1 MKEDGMSTRTIDD
14 PHDEELLA
22 ATARGDLESF
32 HRFYLRHAGSVI
44 AYAHRLCGD
53 RCLAEDVAQEVFT
66 AVWTKAGTYRPDR
79 GGVDPWLYTLT
90 RNKLVDLWRRSGRN
104 RESEELDGARL
115 PQPERGSRDLRIT
128 LRQALT
134 HVNPDQREAI
144 EMAYFQGLTY
154 EETASRLALPLGTL
168 KSRIR
173 LGLRAMREVLEEAV
187 SVPGPAAVVR

>member
-1 MKEDGMSTRTIDD
+1 MSPRIVNDS
-14 PHDEELLA
+14 HDEELLA

-32 HRFYLRHAGSVI
+32 HQLYLGHAGRVI

-53 RCLAEDVAQEVFT
+53 RSLAEDVAQEVFT
-66 AVWTKAGTYRPDR
+66 AVWTKAGTYRTDR
-79 GGVDPWLYTLT
+79 GGVAPWLYTLT

-104 RESEELDGARL
+104 RECEGLDELRL
-115 PQPERGSRDLRIT
+115 PQPERTPGDLRLT

-134 HVNPDQREAI
+134 RVNPDQREAI

-154 EETASRLALPLGTL
+154 EETARRLALPLGTL

-173 LGLRAMREVLEEAV
+173 LGLRGMREVLEGAV
-187 SVPGPAAVVR
+187 SIPGTAAAAR

>member
-1 MKEDGMSTRTIDD
+1 MSTHAVDD

-22 ATARGDLESF
+22 ATARGDLECF
-32 HRFYLRHAGSVI
+32 HRFYLRHAGRVI

-53 RCLAEDVAQEVFT
+53 RPLAEDVGQEVFI
-66 AVWTKAGTYRPDR
+66 AVWTRAGTYQPDR

-104 RESEELDGARL
+104 RESEELDELRL
-115 PQPERGSRDLRIT
+115 PQRVKESGDLRIT
-128 LRQALT
+128 LRQALARL
-134 HVNPDQREAI
+134 NPDQRRAI
-144 EMAYFQGLTY
+144 ELAYFRGLTY

-173 LGLRAMREVLEEAV
+173 LGLRTMREALVQETVALQA
-187 SVPGPAAVVR
+187 G